1 MFSRERFDEEQLNG
15 ILFRETLEAVAVT
28 EPYGV
33 GLDGTQISR
42 SSLKMP
48 GTSWLK
54 SARSPTFRPGIERF
68 PTLLTGLGSLR
79 WKTAIV
85 GLFRSV
91 YSSLSA

>member
-1 MFSRERFDEEQLNG
+1 MSLGKRRGLEGWYRLFSRERFDEEQLNG

-54 SARSPTFRPGIERF
+54 SARSPAFRPGIERF
-68 PTLLTGLGSLR
+68 QR
-79 WKTAIV
+79 
-85 GLFRSV
+85 F
-91 YSSLSA
+91 